1 MVQYSKKNVYWLKKT
16 RRTSE
21 ISDRERER
29 DQNLKKEIFL
39 MENWTIIFLGSENF
53 LFLLFCKLINEILGS
68 MNFTKLERIF
78 PGFFDRL

>member
-1 MVQYSKKNVYWLKKT
+1 
-16 RRTSE
+16 
-21 ISDRERER
+21 
-29 DQNLKKEIFL
+29 